1 MTIPEIAH
9 ADVSINERNRV
20 VIQMHEGYSFYD
32 RSAYEGLT
40 DEEGNA
46 REPKPDEIAY
56 SKYGVFAPD
65 TDFNARF
72 VVVKDGETPADN
84 EATEADYINALE
96 ELGVTFNE

>member
-1 MTIPEIAH
+1 MTIPKITH

-40 DEEGNA
+40 DEEGNT

-65 TDFNARF
+65 TEFDAHF
-72 VVVKDGETPADN
+72 VIVKDGETSATD

-96 ELGVTFNE
+96 DLGVNFNG